1 MFVMERKLIRL
12 NAHPASKEDAIREV
26 ADLLITAG
34 HIPPEYIES
43 MLGREQQ
50 ANTFLGNG
58 IAIPHGMLKDK
69 EAIRST
75 GVAVLQVPQGVV
87 WNGEDKARLVVG
99 IAARSDEHIAI
110 LAALTDVLGDP
121 ATVDV
126 LATTSNPDEI
136 IRRLSPNGAAA
147 VASPVDLVGSQLD
160 VQLIPG
166 AGLHAR
172 PATELTNVAR
182 QFQSTI
188 QVAYNGKVADAKSM
202 ISLLKLGAPGAA
214 TLTLAVDGPDA
225 DQAIEALRS
234 AIASGLGDAD
244 HDEHAVV
251 PGTSGWQPAADTPA
265 IPGIAASPGLAIGP
279 IHIYATVQLQ
289 IVDNAKDAAEEE
301 RRLNEAVAGARAQLN
316 ELYTDVK
323 ERSGEGKAAIFQAHM
338 QFLDDPELL
347 GDATGRIRGGHSAS
361 WSWNEAINARTRD
374 LRATGNELLANR
386 AIDLVDVGQR
396 VLRLLGGVSDS
407 GPSLPDTPVILVAE
421 DLTPSDTASLDP
433 QRILGFCTA
442 SGGPTSHT
450 AIIAR
455 SLDIPSICGA
465 GPAVLKIEN
474 GRPAILDGF
483 AGTLY
488 LDPSAADTSS
498 AREAQEDLAAQREAE
513 RLACYEPA
521 ITLDGHRVEVAANV
535 SGAAEAAKAVEAGG
549 EGIGLFRTE
558 FLYLERDSAPTEDEQ
573 YAAYHEVAVAL
584 NGLPA
589 IIRTLDI
596 GGDKNVPYLNLPHED
611 NAFLGLRGIRLCLA
625 RPDLFRKQL
634 RAVFR
639 ASSAGPLRLM
649 YPMIATVEDVR
660 AAKRI
665 TEEVRKE
672 LDAPPIEI
680 GIMVEVPS
688 TAVIAPELAREV
700 DFFSVGTN
708 DLTQYALA
716 MDRLHPV
723 LSRQADGL
731 HPAVLRLIDMTVR
744 AAEAEGKWVG
754 VCGGIAGER
763 RGALI
768 LTGMGVKEL
777 SVAIPSIAA
786 IKAAIRKVAMH
797 DLKELAQQALA
808 CATAAQ
814 VRALPLP

>member
-1 MFVMERKLIRL
+1 MFVMERKLVRL
-12 NAHPASKEDAIREV
+12 NAHPHSKEDAIREV
-26 ADLLITAG
+26 AGLLIEAG
-34 HIPPEYIES
+34 HIPPEYVES

-75 GVAVLQVPQGVV
+75 GIAVLQVPQGVD
-87 WNGEDKARLVVG
+87 WNAGEKARLVVG
-99 IAARSDEHIAI
+99 IAARSDEHIEV

-121 ATVDV
+121 ATVDF
-126 LATTSNPDEI
+126 LATTDNPDEI

-147 VASPVDLVGSQLD
+147 AAPSIDLVGSQIQ
-160 VQLIPG
+160 VQLVPG

-172 PATELTNVAR
+172 PATELTKVATA
-182 QFQSTI
+182 FQSNI

-214 TLTLAVDGPDA
+214 MLTLAVDGPDA
-225 DQAIEALRS
+225 DQAIEAVRR
-234 AIASGLGDAD
+234 AIESGLGEGE
-244 HDEHAVV
+244 HDEHTVV
-251 PGTSGWQPAADTPA
+251 ATSSGWQPAPDTPSIA
-265 IPGIAASPGLAIGP
+265 GIAASPGLAIGP
-279 IHIYATVQLQ
+279 IHIYATAQLQ
-289 IVDNAKDAAEEE
+289 ILDNAKDPAAEE
-301 RRLNEAVAGARAQLN
+301 RSLQEAVAGARAQLN

-323 ERSGEGKAAIFQAHM
+323 ERSGEAKAAIFQAHM
-338 QFLDDPELL
+338 QFLDDPELT
-347 GDATGRIRGGHSAS
+347 GDALGRIRTGHSAS
-361 WSWNEAINARTRD
+361 WSWNEAINARSKE

-386 AIDLVDVGQR
+386 AVDLQDVGQR
-396 VLRLLGGVSDS
+396 VLRLLGGVSDT

-465 GPAVLKIEN
+465 GPAVLKLAN
-474 GRPAILDGF
+474 GRSAILDGF
-483 AGTLY
+483 SGTLY
-488 LDPSAADTSS
+488 LDVAEADVRS
-498 AREAQEDLAAQREAE
+498 ARAAQQDLAAQREAE

-521 ITLDGHRVEVAANV
+521 ITVDGHRVEVVANV

-558 FLYLERDSAPTEDEQ
+558 FLYLERDTAPSEDEQ
-573 YAAYHEVAVAL
+573 YAAYHEVASAL

-634 RAVFR
+634 RAIFR
-639 ASSAGPLRLM
+639 ATSSGPLRIM
-649 YPMIATVEDVR
+649 YPMIATIEDVR

-672 LDAPPIEI
+672 LDAPPVEI

-688 TAVIAPELAREV
+688 TAVIARELAREV

-786 IKAAIRKVAMH
+786 IKAAIRKAKMS
-797 DLKELAQQALA
+797 DLQELARQALA
-808 CATAAQ
+808 CATAPQ

>member
-1 MFVMERKLIRL
+1 
-12 NAHPASKEDAIREV
+12 
-26 ADLLITAG
+26 
-34 HIPPEYIES
+34 
-43 MLGREQQ
+43 
-50 ANTFLGNG
+50 
-58 IAIPHGMLKDK
+58 
-69 EAIRST
+69 
-75 GVAVLQVPQGVV
+75 
-87 WNGEDKARLVVG
+87 
-99 IAARSDEHIAI
+99 
-110 LAALTDVLGDP
+110 
-121 ATVDV
+121 
-126 LATTSNPDEI
+126 
-136 IRRLSPNGAAA
+136 
-147 VASPVDLVGSQLD
+147 
-160 VQLIPG
+160 
-166 AGLHAR
+166 
-172 PATELTNVAR
+172 
-182 QFQSTI
+182 
-188 QVAYNGKVADAKSM
+188 
-202 ISLLKLGAPGAA
+202 
-214 TLTLAVDGPDA
+214 
-225 DQAIEALRS
+225 
-234 AIASGLGDAD
+234 
-244 HDEHAVV
+244 
-251 PGTSGWQPAADTPA
+251 
-265 IPGIAASPGLAIGP
+265 
-279 IHIYATVQLQ
+279 
-289 IVDNAKDAAEEE
+289 
-301 RRLNEAVAGARAQLN
+301 
-316 ELYTDVK
+316 
-323 ERSGEGKAAIFQAHM
+323 M